1 MKQSIS
7 GYRAPVER
15 IVQRKWEDFLLR
27 KSEGTKAEKP
37 IKIVV
42 AVRRHMEKHIVY

>member
-7 GYRAPVER
+7 DCRAPVEK
-15 IVQRKWEDFLLR
+15 IMQRKWEDFLLR

-37 IKIVV
+37 IKIV
-42 AVRRHMEKHIVY
+42 AALRRHVEKHIVY

>member
-1 MKQSIS
+1 MQQSIS
-7 GYRAPVER
+7 GCRAPVEK
-15 IVQRKWEDFLLR
+15 IIQRKWEDFLLR

-42 AVRRHMEKHIVY
+42 ALRRHMEKHIVY